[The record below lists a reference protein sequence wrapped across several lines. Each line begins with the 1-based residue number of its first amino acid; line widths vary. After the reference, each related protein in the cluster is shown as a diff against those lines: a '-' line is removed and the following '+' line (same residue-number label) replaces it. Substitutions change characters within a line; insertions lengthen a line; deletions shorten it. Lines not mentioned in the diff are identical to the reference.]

1 MYILKMFPSD
11 SDIRLVVSQSPSH
24 LHFPYIFFPFHL
36 GADLVQLYL
45 QSLDTLCNINTSFFL
60 NPFYDRKRTNSLT
73 SHFGFGESSI
83 R

>member
-11 SDIRLVVSQSPSH
+11 SDIRLVVSHSPSH
-24 LHFPYIFFPFHL
+24 LHFPHIFFPFHL

-45 QSLDTLCNINTSFFL
+45 QSLDTFCNFNTSFFL
-60 NPFYDRKRTNSLT
+60 NTFYDSKLTNSLV